1 MRPRG
6 IVSLWLVLLA
16 GSLFCFSQAA
26 PTKQQQIEAHN
37 RQASEYLKAN
47 RPDQAAA
54 EFKAIVALDP
64 HNVDA
69 QGNLGVVLYFQ
80 GDYAGAIP
88 QLQAALK
95 LKPALAK
102 IQALLGL
109 AEKRTGDLTAA
120 RHDLEAAFPKVQDDK
135 IRIEAGMELID
146 LESAAGD
153 LDDAATTVSALR
165 KAAPTDQTVL
175 YAAYRLYSDL
185 ANESLLSLSIV
196 APNSGRMHQ
205 ALAHELA
212 KRGKTQEAIDN
223 YREALKADPQLP
235 GLHFELAEML
245 SALGTTDAKRE
256 AKGEYKAALQA
267 NPMDEQAEC
276 RLGDIALQA
285 NDTKTASDA
294 YARAMQLRPDD
305 PEANIGL
312 AKVMMALDQPQ
323 KAEALLQHALQL
335 DPTSATAHFRL
346 STIYRQA
353 GRTADAKHEIEEYQK
368 YKEMKEKLRSV
379 YHDLHR
385 EESPDDSDEAH
396 PR

>member
-1 MRPRG
+1 MRPRA
-6 IVSLWLVLLA
+6 IVSLWLVLLT
-16 GSLFCFSQAA
+16 GSLLCFSQTA
-26 PTKQQQIEAHN
+26 PTKQQQIESHN
-37 RQASEYLKAN
+37 RQAADYLKAN

-54 EFKAIVALDP
+54 EFKAIVAIDP

-69 QGNLGVVLYFQ
+69 LGNLGVVQYFQ

-88 QLQAALK
+88 QLRAALK
-95 LKPALAK
+95 LKPTLSK

-109 AEKRTGDLTAA
+109 AEKRTGDLTAG
-120 RHDLEAAFPKVQDDK
+120 RHDLEAAFPKVQDEK

-153 LDDAATTVSALR
+153 LDDAAATVGALR

-245 SALGTTDAKRE
+245 SALGTEDAKRE
-256 AKGEYKAALQA
+256 AKEEYKAALRA

-285 NDTKTASDA
+285 NDTKTASDD
-294 YARAMQLRPDD
+294 YTRAMQLRPDD

-346 STIYRQA
+346 STIYRQT

-385 EESPDDSDEAH
+385 EDSPDDSDEAH